1 MNTRITSRYFLSKDD
16 VAIYLCFP
24 VCLIK
29 IKQQILRAASSWEVV
44 DAIMSQKSSSELEN
58 VTTPKNEMR
67 AVTIDHFGGPEVLS
81 VRNIPVPEPEPNQ
94 ILVRVESAG
103 IGVWDFA
110 EREGVLA
117 KMFGIQAKFPWVLGS
132 EGAGRV
138 TAVGHKVSGFR
149 NGDLV
154 YGDVWSTTAPTKRG
168 FFAEYA
174 ALNADNTWPI
184 PSRVTT
190 EQAGALLI
198 DGATTLR
205 GLDDTLALKQDEKLM
220 VFGASGGLG
229 HLAVQIATRLGARVF
244 AIASGKDGV
253 DLALRLGAKAA
264 VDGHNGSIEASAR
277 EFAPNGFDAAL
288 ITVAGDVTERAL
300 STMREG
306 GRVAYPWINQRPP
319 PRAPSNVH
327 LLGYNGN
334 IDRPLIF
341 KLNKLIEEAGAFEVY
356 LDKTFTLNRAAD
368 AYQAVS
374 SHHLGRI
381 ALLPGM

>member
-1 MNTRITSRYFLSKDD
+1 
-16 VAIYLCFP
+16 
-24 VCLIK
+24 
-29 IKQQILRAASSWEVV
+29 
-44 DAIMSQKSSSELEN
+44 MSLKSSSEQQTI
-58 VTTPKNEMR
+58 TTPKNDMR
-67 AVTIDHFGGPEVLS
+67 AVTIDRFGGPDVLS
-81 VRNIPVPEPEPNQ
+81 VRNIPVQEPEPDQ

-110 EREGVLA
+110 EREGILA

-138 TAVGHKVSGFR
+138 TAVGDKVSGFR

-154 YGDVWSTTAPTKRG
+154 YGDIWSTTAPTKRG

-174 ALNADNTWPI
+174 ALNVNNAWPI
-184 PSRVTT
+184 PSGVTT

-198 DGATTLR
+198 DGATALR

-229 HLAVQIATRLGARVF
+229 HLAIQLGGRLGARVF

-253 DLALRLGAKAA
+253 DLALRLGAEAA
-264 VDGHNGSIEASAR
+264 VDGHNENIVASAR

-288 ITVAGDVTERAL
+288 ITVAGDASEKAL
-300 STMREG
+300 TTMREG
-306 GRVAYPWINQRPP
+306 GRVAHPWVNQRPP
-319 PRAPSNVH
+319 PKAPSNVR

-341 KLNKLIEEAGAFEVY
+341 KLNKLTEAGAFEVY
-356 LDKTFTLNRAAD
+356 LDKTFTLDQAAN

-381 ALLPGM
+381 ALLPSGENIGPS